1 VEIARATTVD
11 APAILDLQRVCYRS
25 EAELYD
31 DYNIAPLLQT
41 LEQLTEEMGSVVILK
56 VCDGDRL
63 IGSVRA
69 RECDGACCIG
79 RLIVHPDRQNQ
90 GVGRQLMTAIEA
102 CFPAATRFE
111 LFTGER
117 SDKNLSLYAKLE
129 YREFSRVRLSA
140 NVTLVYLR
148 KSSPT
153 PP

>member
-11 APAILDLQRVCYRS
+11 APAILELQKICYRS
-25 EAELYD
+25 EAELYG
-31 DYNIAPLLQT
+31 DYDIPPLLQT
-41 LEQLTEEMGSVVILK
+41 LEQLTEEMGSAVVLK
-56 VCDGDRL
+56 VTDGERL

-69 RECDGACCIG
+69 REDDGACHIG
-79 RLIVHPDRQNQ
+79 RLIVDPDRQNQ
-90 GVGRQLMTAIEA
+90 GVGRRLMAAIEA

-117 SDKNLSLYAKLE
+117 SDKNLSLYAKLG
-129 YREFSRVRLSA
+129 YREFSRERLSA